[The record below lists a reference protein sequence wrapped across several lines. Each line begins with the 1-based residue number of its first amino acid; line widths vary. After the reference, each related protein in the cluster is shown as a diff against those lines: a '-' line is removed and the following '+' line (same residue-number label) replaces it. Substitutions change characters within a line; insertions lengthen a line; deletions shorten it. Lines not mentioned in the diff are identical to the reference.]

1 MDTWL
6 ITRYLLARYQQLRG
20 LLSGSPR
27 AKLARA
33 LRLWAEG
40 ARDNLL
46 KAGLSVEI
54 LWLRCVLTL
63 PDTKWT
69 RRLKV
74 STVRKRVTRLRGAWP
89 STLGVGKLDKPGS
102 TN

>member
-6 ITRYLLARYQQLRG
+6 ITRYLLAQFQQLRE
-20 LLSGSPR
+20 LLSGFLKARP
-27 AKLARA
+27 ARA

-46 KAGLSVEI
+46 KVGLWAEI

-74 STVRKRVTRLRGAWP
+74 STVRKRATRLRVVSPGTHGAA
-89 STLGVGKLDKPGS
+89 TPGGHG
-102 TN
+102 